1 MKYIS
6 GKILFRVIFDTN
18 EIFFMMITASYKR
31 KCIVSSACLPIALCM
46 VLFLGGVSF
55 GSKGKSKVQTPSVT
69 SQAPPTSVEMG
80 SNLKFLSLSL
90 KDSIV
95 YALRNNFDIEISKL
109 NSNMKDYEITVQKA
123 KYDPTMKLEGKIE
136 NDDVPINSKLV
147 GGLETS
153 SISPFI
159 EQGKTADAVIQSMI
173 PTGATLSLEYNI
185 FRDFV
190 DPNPFRLLNPAYEN
204 YVEAKITQ
212 PLLKGAGW
220 FYNRSLIYIA
230 RNNKKISLAQ
240 FKSKA
245 IEVSNSVQEAY
256 WNLVKAIEDLKVAN
270 KSKERAEDL
279 LKKNRIQVEIGT
291 LAPIEIIDAES
302 GVASRVEAIISAENA
317 IKDKEDELKK
327 IMNFADTDIISDA
340 AVIPTNKPD
349 FIPKKVELKETL
361 KVAMGKRPEL
371 LELQLKTEN
380 ADMQTRRRKNE
391 LYPALDF
398 TAGMRYT
405 GLGEDIEDVSDST
418 FSEEFQGEFFTLALE
433 IPLGNRSAR
442 SKYNRSKLKKQ
453 QASLNVKRKEL
464 DIVVEVRGA
473 VRQVMT
479 NIERVNATRKARELA
494 QKRLEVEG
502 KKFSVGRST
511 SLEILRAQEDL
522 ATAEGNEAKAI
533 IDYEISLGSL
543 EKAKG
548 TILDTYDIKLEEEE
562 EKKT

>member
-1 MKYIS
+1 MA
-6 GKILFRVIFDTN
+6 N
-18 EIFFMMITASYKR
+18 
-31 KCIVSSACLPIALCM
+31 LPIALCM
-46 VLFLGGVSF
+46 VLYLGSVSF
-55 GSKGKSKVQTPSVT
+55 GSESNPAVQKLSAT
-69 SQAPPTSVEMG
+69 SQTPPTSIEMG

-90 KDSIV
+90 KDSV
-95 YALRNNFDIEISKL
+95 VHALRNNFDIEISKL

-123 KYDPTMKLEGKIE
+123 KYDPTLKLEGNIE
-136 NDDVPINSKLV
+136 NNETPISSKLV

-173 PTGATLSLEYNI
+173 PTGATVSLEYNI

-190 DPNPFRLLNPAYEN
+190 NPSPFSLLNPAYEN
-204 YVEAKITQ
+204 YIEAKITQ

-220 FYNRSLIYIA
+220 FYNRSLISIA
-230 RNNKKISLAQ
+230 RNNKKISFAQ

-256 WNLVKAIEDLKVAN
+256 WNLVKAIEDLKVAI

-279 LKKNRIQVEIGT
+279 LRKNKIQVETGT
-291 LAPIEIIDAES
+291 LAPIEIIDAEA

-317 IKDKEDELKK
+317 VKDKEDELKK
-327 IMNFADTDIISDA
+327 IMNFADNDIVSDA
-340 AVIPTNKPD
+340 AVIPTDKPD
-349 FIPKKVELKETL
+349 FEPKRVELKETIRI
-361 KVAMGKRPEL
+361 AMGKRPEL
-371 LELQLKTEN
+371 QALQLKTEN

-398 TAGMRYT
+398 TAGIRYS
-405 GLGEDIEDVSDST
+405 GLGEDMEDVSDST

-442 SKYNRSKLKKQ
+442 SKYNKSKLKKQ
-453 QASLNVKRKEL
+453 QASLNVKKKEL
-464 DIVVEVRGA
+464 DIVVEVRKS
-473 VRQVMT
+473 VRQVLT

-502 KKFSVGRST
+502 KKYSVGRST

-533 IDYEISLGSL
+533 IDYEISLGNL
-543 EKAKG
+543 EKDKG
-548 TILDTYDIKLEEEE
+548 TILDAYDIKLEEEE
-562 EKKT
+562 TKT

>member
-1 MKYIS
+1 
-6 GKILFRVIFDTN
+6 LR
-18 EIFFMMITASYKR
+18 
-31 KCIVSSACLPIALCM
+31 SAYLPIALCM
-46 VLFLGGVSF
+46 VLYLGSVSF
-55 GSKGKSKVQTPSVT
+55 GSESNPTVQKPLATSQTPPSGI
-69 SQAPPTSVEMG
+69 EMG
-80 SNLKFLSLSL
+80 LNMKFLSLSL

-109 NSNMKDYEITVQKA
+109 TSNIKDYEITVQKS
-123 KYDPTMKLEGKIE
+123 KYDPTLELEGTIE
-136 NDDVPINSKLV
+136 NDETPINSKLV

-159 EQGKTADAVIQSMI
+159 DKGKTANAVIQSLI
-173 PTGATLSLEYNI
+173 PTGATVSLEYNI
-185 FRDFV
+185 FRDFL
-190 DPNPFRLLNPAYEN
+190 NPSPFSLLNPSYEN

-245 IEVSNSVQEAY
+245 IEVSDTVQVAY

-279 LKKNRIQVEIGT
+279 LKKNKIQVETGT
-291 LAPIEIIDAES
+291 LAPIEIIDAEA

-317 IKDKEDELKK
+317 VKDKEDELKK

-340 AVIPTNKPD
+340 AVIPTDKPD
-349 FIPKKVELKETL
+349 FEPKRVELKETI
-361 KVAMGKRPEL
+361 KIAMRKRPEL

-405 GLGEDIEDVSDST
+405 GLGEDLEDANDST

-442 SKYNRSKLKKQ
+442 SKYNKSKLKKQ
-453 QASLNVKRKEL
+453 QASLNVKKKEL
-464 DIVVEVRGA
+464 DIVVEVRKS
-473 VRQVMT
+473 VRQVLT

-494 QKRLEVEG
+494 QKRLAVEE
-502 KKFSVGRST
+502 KKYRVGRST

-533 IDYEISLGSL
+533 IDYEISLGNL

-548 TILDTYDIKLEEEE
+548 TILDAYDIKLEEEE
-562 EKKT
+562 TKT

>member
-1 MKYIS
+1 M
-6 GKILFRVIFDTN
+6 T
-18 EIFFMMITASYKR
+18 ITTYKR
-31 KCIVSSACLPIALCM
+31 KFIVISASLPVALCM
-46 VLFLGGVSF
+46 VLFLVSVSF
-55 GSKGKSKVQTPSVT
+55 AGKNKSKEQTPSAT
-69 SQAPPTSVEMG
+69 SQTSSAGIEMG

-95 YALRNNFDIEISKL
+95 YALRNNFDIEISRL
-109 NSNMKDYEITVQKA
+109 TSNMKDYEITVQKA
-123 KYDPTMKLEGKIE
+123 KYDPTLKLEGNIE
-136 NDDVPINSKLV
+136 NDDVPINSRLV
-147 GGLETS
+147 GGLETT
-153 SISPFI
+153 SISPYI

-173 PTGATLSLEYNI
+173 PTGATLSLEYNL

-230 RNNKKISLAQ
+230 RNNKKISLTQ

-245 IEVSNSVQEAY
+245 IEISNSVQEAY

-279 LKKNRIQVEIGT
+279 LRKNRIQVETGT

-317 IKDKEDELKK
+317 VKDKEDELKQ

-349 FIPKKVELKETL
+349 FEPKKVELKETI
-361 KVAMGKRPEL
+361 KIAMGKRPEL
-371 LELQLKTEN
+371 EELQLRTEN

-398 TAGMRYT
+398 TAGIRYT
-405 GLGEDIEDVSDST
+405 GLGENIEDVSDST

-433 IPLGNRSAR
+433 IPLGNRLAR
-442 SKYNRSKLKKQ
+442 SKYNKSKLRKQ
-453 QASLNVKRKEL
+453 QASLRVKRKEL
-464 DIVVEVRGA
+464 DIVVEVRET

-494 QKRLEVEG
+494 QKRLEVEE

-522 ATAEGNEAKAI
+522 ATAEGNEAKAM
-533 IDYEISLGSL
+533 IDYEISLGNL

-562 EKKT
+562 TKT

>member
-1 MKYIS
+1 
-6 GKILFRVIFDTN
+6 
-18 EIFFMMITASYKR
+18 
-31 KCIVSSACLPIALCM
+31 M

-69 SQAPPTSVEMG
+69 SQAPPTSIEMG
-80 SNLKFLSLSL
+80 SSLKFLSLSL

-123 KYDPTMKLEGKIE
+123 KYDPTMKLEGNIE
-136 NDDVPINSKLV
+136 NDDIPINSKLV

-279 LKKNRIQVEIGT
+279 LRKNRIQVEIGT

-317 IKDKEDELKK
+317 VKDKEDELKK

-349 FIPKKVELKETL
+349 FEPKKVELKETI
-361 KVAMGKRPEL
+361 KIAMGKRPEL

-405 GLGEDIEDVSDST
+405 GLGEDVEEVTDST

-562 EKKT
+562 KKT

>member
-1 MKYIS
+1 MA
-6 GKILFRVIFDTN
+6 N
-18 EIFFMMITASYKR
+18 
-31 KCIVSSACLPIALCM
+31 LPIALCM
-46 VLFLGGVSF
+46 VLYLGSVSF
-55 GSKGKSKVQTPSVT
+55 GSESNPAVQKLSAT
-69 SQAPPTSVEMG
+69 SQTPPTSIEMG

-90 KDSIV
+90 KDSV
-95 YALRNNFDIEISKL
+95 VHALRNNFDIEISKL

-123 KYDPTMKLEGKIE
+123 KYDPTLKLEGNIE
-136 NDDVPINSKLV
+136 NNETPISSKLV

-173 PTGATLSLEYNI
+173 PTGATVSLEYNI

-190 DPNPFRLLNPAYEN
+190 NPSPFSLLNPAYEN
-204 YVEAKITQ
+204 YIEAKITQ

-220 FYNRSLIYIA
+220 FYNRSLISIA
-230 RNNKKISLAQ
+230 RNNKKISFAQ

-256 WNLVKAIEDLKVAN
+256 WNLVKAIEDLKVAI

-279 LKKNRIQVEIGT
+279 LRKNKIQVETGT
-291 LAPIEIIDAES
+291 LAPIEIIDAEA

-317 IKDKEDELKK
+317 VKDKEDELKK
-327 IMNFADTDIISDA
+327 IMNFADNDIVSDA
-340 AVIPTNKPD
+340 AVIPTDKPD
-349 FIPKKVELKETL
+349 FEPKRVELKETIRI
-361 KVAMGKRPEL
+361 AMGKRPEL
-371 LELQLKTEN
+371 QALQLKTEN

-398 TAGMRYT
+398 TAGIRYS
-405 GLGEDIEDVSDST
+405 GLGEDMEDVSDST

-453 QASLNVKRKEL
+453 QASLNVKKKEL
-464 DIVVEVRGA
+464 DIVVEVRKS
-473 VRQVMT
+473 VRQVLT

-502 KKFSVGRST
+502 KKYSVGRST

-533 IDYEISLGSL
+533 IDYEISLGNL

-548 TILDTYDIKLEEEE
+548 TILDAYDIKLEEEE
-562 EKKT
+562 TKT

>member
-1 MKYIS
+1 
-6 GKILFRVIFDTN
+6 
-18 EIFFMMITASYKR
+18 MITASYKR
-31 KCIVSSACLPIALCM
+31 KCIVSRACLPVALCM
-46 VLFLGGVSF
+46 VLYLGSVSF
-55 GSKGKSKVQTPSVT
+55 GGEGKPKVQTPSAT
-69 SQAPPTSVEMG
+69 SHTPPASIEMG

-90 KDSIV
+90 KDGIV

-109 NSNMKDYEITVQKA
+109 NSNVKDYEITVQKA

-136 NDDVPINSKLV
+136 NDDIPINSKLV

-173 PTGATLSLEYNI
+173 PTGATVSLEYNI
-185 FRDFV
+185 FRDYV

-230 RNNKKISLAQ
+230 RNNKKISFAQ

-245 IEVSNSVQEAY
+245 LEISNAVQEAY

-279 LKKNRIQVEIGT
+279 LRKNKIQVETGT
-291 LAPIEIIDAES
+291 LAPIEIIDAEA

-317 IKDKEDELKK
+317 VKDKEDELKK
-327 IMNFADTDIISDA
+327 IMNFADNEIISDA
-340 AVIPTNKPD
+340 SVIPTDKPD
-349 FIPKKVELKETL
+349 FIPKKVELKGTL
-361 KVAMGKRPEL
+361 KVAMEKRPEL
-371 LELQLKTEN
+371 QALQLKTEN
-380 ADMQTRRRKNE
+380 ADMQSKRRKNE

-405 GLGEDIEDVSDST
+405 GLGEDVEDVNDST
-418 FSEEFQGEFFTLALE
+418 FSEEFQGEFFALALE

-442 SKYNRSKLKKQ
+442 SKYNKSKLKKQ

-464 DIVVEVRGA
+464 DIVVEVRGS

-533 IDYEISLGSL
+533 IDYEISLGNL

-548 TILDTYDIKLEEEE
+548 TILDSYDIKLEEEE
-562 EKKT
+562 TKT

>member
-1 MKYIS
+1 LKYIS
-6 GKILFRVIFDTN
+6 GKILVRVIFDTN

-109 NSNMKDYEITVQKA
+109 TSNMKDYEITVQKA
-123 KYDPTMKLEGKIE
+123 KYDPTLKLEGNIE

-153 SISPFI
+153 SISPYI

-279 LKKNRIQVEIGT
+279 LRKNRIQVETGT

-317 IKDKEDELKK
+317 VKDKEDELKK

-380 ADMQTRRRKNE
+380 ADMQSRRRKNE

-405 GLGEDIEDVSDST
+405 GLGEDIEDVNDST

-502 KKFSVGRST
+502 KKFGVGRST

-562 EKKT
+562 KKT

>member
-18 EIFFMMITASYKR
+18 EIFFMMIIASYKR
-31 KCIVSSACLPIALCM
+31 KCIVSSACLPITLCM
-46 VLFLGGVSF
+46 VLFLGDVSF
-55 GSKGKSKVQTPSVT
+55 GSKGKSKAQTPSVT
-69 SQAPPTSVEMG
+69 SQEPPASVEMG

-109 NSNMKDYEITVQKA
+109 TSNMKDYEITVQKA
-123 KYDPTMKLEGKIE
+123 KYDPTMKLEGNIE

-159 EQGKTADAVIQSMI
+159 EQGKTANAVIQSMI

-190 DPNPFRLLNPAYEN
+190 EPNPFRLLNPAYEN

-279 LKKNRIQVEIGT
+279 LRKNRIQVETGT

-317 IKDKEDELKK
+317 VKDKEDELKK

-349 FIPKKVELKETL
+349 FEPKKVELKETI
-361 KVAMGKRPEL
+361 KIAMGKRPEL

-380 ADMQTRRRKNE
+380 ADMQSRRRKNE

-398 TAGMRYT
+398 TAGMRYS
-405 GLGEDIEDVSDST
+405 GLGEDIEDVNDST

-464 DIVVEVRGA
+464 DIVVEVRQT

-502 KKFSVGRST
+502 KRFSVGRST

-533 IDYEISLGSL
+533 IDYEISLGNL

-548 TILDTYDIKLEEEE
+548 TILDAYDIKLEEEE
-562 EKKT
+562 KKT

>member
-1 MKYIS
+1 M
-6 GKILFRVIFDTN
+6 T
-18 EIFFMMITASYKR
+18 TTTSYKR
-31 KCIVSSACLPIALCM
+31 KFIVISASLPVALCM

-55 GSKGKSKVQTPSVT
+55 AGKGKSKGQTPSAT
-69 SQAPPTSVEMG
+69 SQTPPSNIEMG

-95 YALRNNFDIEISKL
+95 YALRNNFDIEISRL
-109 NSNMKDYEITVQKA
+109 TSNMKDYEITVQKA
-123 KYDPTMKLEGKIE
+123 KYDPTLKLEGNIE
-136 NDDVPINSKLV
+136 NDDVPINSRLV

-173 PTGATLSLEYNI
+173 PTGATLSLEYNL

-279 LKKNRIQVEIGT
+279 LKKNRIQVETGT

-317 IKDKEDELKK
+317 VKDKEDELKK

-340 AVIPTNKPD
+340 AVIPTNKLD
-349 FIPKKVELKETL
+349 FEPKKVELKETI
-361 KVAMGKRPEL
+361 KIAMGKRPEL
-371 LELQLKTEN
+371 LELQLRTEN

-405 GLGEDIEDVSDST
+405 GLGEDIEDVNDST

-453 QASLNVKRKEL
+453 QASLNIKRKEL
-464 DIVVEVRGA
+464 DIVVEVRET

-502 KKFSVGRST
+502 KKFGVGRST

-533 IDYEISLGSL
+533 IDYEISLGNL

-562 EKKT
+562 TKT

>member
-1 MKYIS
+1 MTKTVS
-6 GKILFRVIFDTN
+6 N
-18 EIFFMMITASYKR
+18 KR
-31 KCIVSSACLPIALCM
+31 KPIATGAYLTIALCM
-46 VLFLGGVSF
+46 VLYLGSVSF
-55 GSKGKSKVQTPSVT
+55 GSESNPAVQKLSAT
-69 SQAPPTSVEMG
+69 SQTTPASIEMG

-90 KDSIV
+90 KDSV
-95 YALRNNFDIEISKL
+95 VHALRNNFDIEISKL
-109 NSNMKDYEITVQKA
+109 NSHMKDYEITVQKA
-123 KYDPTMKLEGKIE
+123 KYDPTLELEGNIE
-136 NDDVPINSKLV
+136 NNETPINSKLV
-147 GGLETS
+147 GGLETR
-153 SISPFI
+153 SISPFV

-173 PTGATLSLEYNI
+173 PTGATVSLEYNL
-185 FRDFV
+185 FREYMN
-190 DPNPFRLLNPAYEN
+190 PNAFRLLNPAYEN
-204 YVEAKITQ
+204 YIEAKITQ

-230 RNNKKISLAQ
+230 RNNKKISFAQ

-256 WNLVKAIEDLKVAN
+256 WNLVKAIEDLKVAI

-279 LKKNRIQVEIGT
+279 LRKNKIQVETGT
-291 LAPIEIIDAES
+291 LAPIEIIDAEA

-317 IKDKEDELKK
+317 VKDKEDELKK
-327 IMNFADTDIISDA
+327 IMNFADNDIVSDA
-340 AVIPTNKPD
+340 AVIPTDKPD
-349 FIPKKVELKETL
+349 FKPKRVELKETI
-361 KVAMGKRPEL
+361 KIAMGKRPEL

-380 ADMQTRRRKNE
+380 ADMQTKRRKNE

-405 GLGEDIEDVSDST
+405 GLGEDIEDANDST

-442 SKYNRSKLKKQ
+442 SKYNKSKLKKQ
-453 QASLNVKRKEL
+453 QASLNVKKKEL
-464 DIVVEVRGA
+464 DIVVEVRKS
-473 VRQVMT
+473 VRQVLT

-502 KKFSVGRST
+502 KKYSVGRST

-533 IDYEISLGSL
+533 IDYEISLGNL

-548 TILDTYDIKLEEEE
+548 TILDAYDIKLEEEE
-562 EKKT
+562 TKT

>member
-1 MKYIS
+1 MTMYP
-6 GKILFRVIFDTN
+6 
-18 EIFFMMITASYKR
+18 EI
-31 KCIVSSACLPIALCM
+31 
-46 VLFLGGVSF
+46 
-55 GSKGKSKVQTPSVT
+55 
-69 SQAPPTSVEMG
+69 
-80 SNLKFLSLSL
+80 
-90 KDSIV
+90 
-95 YALRNNFDIEISKL
+95 
-109 NSNMKDYEITVQKA
+109 
-123 KYDPTMKLEGKIE
+123 
-136 NDDVPINSKLV
+136 
-147 GGLETS
+147 S

-159 EQGKTADAVIQSMI
+159 EQGKTANAVIQSMI

-190 DPNPFRLLNPAYEN
+190 EPNPFRLLNPAYEN

-245 IEVSNSVQEAY
+245 LEISNSVQEAY

-279 LKKNRIQVEIGT
+279 LRKNRIQVETGT

-317 IKDKEDELKK
+317 VKDKEDELKK

-349 FIPKKVELKETL
+349 FEPKKVELKETI
-361 KVAMGKRPEL
+361 KIAMGKRPEL

-380 ADMQTRRRKNE
+380 ADMQSRRRKNE

-398 TAGMRYT
+398 TAGMRYA
-405 GLGEDIEDVSDST
+405 GLGEDIEDVNDST

-453 QASLNVKRKEL
+453 QASLNIKRK
-464 DIVVEVRGA
+464 
-473 VRQVMT
+473 
-479 NIERVNATRKARELA
+479 
-494 QKRLEVEG
+494 
-502 KKFSVGRST
+502 
-511 SLEILRAQEDL
+511 
-522 ATAEGNEAKAI
+522 
-533 IDYEISLGSL
+533 
-543 EKAKG
+543 
-548 TILDTYDIKLEEEE
+548 
-562 EKKT
+562 

>member
-1 MKYIS
+1 MQRKFIFLPILVSFVLCYGRILFS
-6 GKILFRVIFDTN
+6 NENNSPGKISATTSPAET
-18 EIFFMMITASYKR
+18 EIT
-31 KCIVSSACLPIALCM
+31 
-46 VLFLGGVSF
+46 
-55 GSKGKSKVQTPSVT
+55 
-69 SQAPPTSVEMG
+69 
-80 SNLKFLSLSL
+80 SNLKFISLSV

-109 NSNMKDYEITVQKA
+109 TSNMKDYEITVQKA

-147 GGLETS
+147 GGLEAS

-190 DPNPFRLLNPAYEN
+190 EPNPFRLLNPAYEN

-279 LKKNRIQVEIGT
+279 LRKNRIQVETGT

-317 IKDKEDELKK
+317 VKDKEDELKK

-340 AVIPTNKPD
+340 AVIPTNKLD
-349 FIPKKVELKETL
+349 FEPKKVELKETI
-361 KVAMGKRPEL
+361 KIAMGKRPEL
-371 LELQLKTEN
+371 LELQLRTEN

-405 GLGEDIEDVSDST
+405 GLGEDIEDVNDST

-453 QASLNVKRKEL
+453 QASLNIKRKEL
-464 DIVVEVRGA
+464 DIVVEVRET

-502 KKFSVGRST
+502 KKFGVGRST

-533 IDYEISLGSL
+533 IDYEISLGNL

-562 EKKT
+562 TKT

>member
-1 MKYIS
+1 
-6 GKILFRVIFDTN
+6 
-18 EIFFMMITASYKR
+18 
-31 KCIVSSACLPIALCM
+31 
-46 VLFLGGVSF
+46 
-55 GSKGKSKVQTPSVT
+55 
-69 SQAPPTSVEMG
+69 
-80 SNLKFLSLSL
+80 
-90 KDSIV
+90 
-95 YALRNNFDIEISKL
+95 
-109 NSNMKDYEITVQKA
+109 MKDYEITVQKA
-123 KYDPTMKLEGKIE
+123 KYDPTLKLEGNIE
-136 NDDVPINSKLV
+136 NDETPINSKLV

-173 PTGATLSLEYNI
+173 PTGATLSLEYNL

-190 DPNPFRLLNPAYEN
+190 EPNPFRLLNPAYEN

-279 LKKNRIQVEIGT
+279 LRKNRIQVETGT

-317 IKDKEDELKK
+317 VKDKEDELKK

-349 FIPKKVELKETL
+349 FEPKKVELKETI
-361 KVAMGKRPEL
+361 KIAMGKRPEL

-405 GLGEDIEDVSDST
+405 GLGEDIEDVNDST

-453 QASLNVKRKEL
+453 QAGLNIKRKEL
-464 DIVVEVRGA
+464 DIVVEVRET

-494 QKRLEVEG
+494 QKRLEVEE

-533 IDYEISLGSL
+533 IDYEISLGNL

-548 TILDTYDIKLEEEE
+548 TILDAYDIKLEEEE
-562 EKKT
+562 TKT

>member
-1 MKYIS
+1 M
-6 GKILFRVIFDTN
+6 T
-18 EIFFMMITASYKR
+18 ITASYKR
-31 KCIVSSACLPIALCM
+31 KCIVSMANLPIALCM
-46 VLFLGGVSF
+46 VLYLGSVSF
-55 GSKGKSKVQTPSVT
+55 GSESNPAVQKLSAT
-69 SQAPPTSVEMG
+69 SQTPPTSIEMG

-90 KDSIV
+90 QDSV
-95 YALRNNFDIEISKL
+95 VHALRNNFDIEISKL

-123 KYDPTMKLEGKIE
+123 KYDPTLKLEGNIE
-136 NDDVPINSKLV
+136 NNETPISSKLV

-173 PTGATLSLEYNI
+173 PTGATVSLEYNI
-185 FRDFV
+185 FRDFL
-190 DPNPFRLLNPAYEN
+190 NPSPFSLLNPSYEN

-245 IEVSNSVQEAY
+245 IEVSDTVQVAY

-279 LKKNRIQVEIGT
+279 LKKNKIQVETGT
-291 LAPIEIIDAES
+291 LAPIEIIDAEA

-317 IKDKEDELKK
+317 VKDKEDELKK
-327 IMNFADTDIISDA
+327 IMNIADTDIISDA
-340 AVIPTNKPD
+340 AVIPTDKPD
-349 FIPKKVELKETL
+349 FEPKKVELKETI
-361 KVAMGKRPEL
+361 KIAMGKRPEL

-405 GLGEDIEDVSDST
+405 GLGEDIEDVKNST
-418 FSEEFQGEFFTLALE
+418 FSEEFQGEFFTLELE

-442 SKYNRSKLKKQ
+442 SEYNKSKLKKQ
-453 QASLNVKRKEL
+453 QASLNVKKKEL
-464 DIVVEVRGA
+464 DIVVEVRKS

-494 QKRLEVEG
+494 QKRLEVEE
-502 KKFSVGRST
+502 KKYRVGRST

-533 IDYEISLGSL
+533 IDYEISLGNL

-548 TILDTYDIKLEEEE
+548 TILDAYDIKLEEEE
-562 EKKT
+562 TKT

>member
-31 KCIVSSACLPIALCM
+31 KCIVISACLPIALCM

-55 GSKGKSKVQTPSVT
+55 GSKGKSKVQTSSVT
-69 SQAPPTSVEMG
+69 SQAPLTSVEMG

-279 LKKNRIQVEIGT
+279 LRKNRIQVEIGT

-317 IKDKEDELKK
+317 VKDKEDELKK

-349 FIPKKVELKETL
+349 FEPKKVELKETI
-361 KVAMGKRPEL
+361 KIAMGKRPEL

-380 ADMQTRRRKNE
+380 ADMQSRRRKNE

-405 GLGEDIEDVSDST
+405 GLGEDIEDVNDST

-562 EKKT
+562 KKT

>member
-1 MKYIS
+1 
-6 GKILFRVIFDTN
+6 
-18 EIFFMMITASYKR
+18 
-31 KCIVSSACLPIALCM
+31 ALCM
-46 VLFLGGVSF
+46 VLYLGSVSF
-55 GSKGKSKVQTPSVT
+55 GSEGNPKVQTPSAT
-69 SQAPPTSVEMG
+69 SQMPPASIEMG

-90 KDSIV
+90 KDGIV

-109 NSNMKDYEITVQKA
+109 NSNVKDYEITVQKA

-136 NDDVPINSKLV
+136 NDDIPINSKLV
-147 GGLETS
+147 GGLQTS

-173 PTGATLSLEYNI
+173 PTGATVSLEYNI
-185 FRDFV
+185 FRDYV

-230 RNNKKISLAQ
+230 RNNKKISLSQ

-245 IEVSNSVQEAY
+245 LEISNAVQEAY

-279 LKKNRIQVEIGT
+279 LRKNRIQVEMGT

-317 IKDKEDELKK
+317 VKDKEDELKK
-327 IMNFADTDIISDA
+327 IMNFADNEIISDA
-340 AVIPTNKPD
+340 SVIPTDKPD

-361 KVAMGKRPEL
+361 KVAMEKRPEL
-371 LELQLKTEN
+371 QALQLKTEN
-380 ADMQTRRRKNE
+380 ADMQSKRRKNE

-405 GLGEDIEDVSDST
+405 GLGEDIEDANDST
-418 FSEEFQGEFFTLALE
+418 FSEEFQGEFFTLA
-433 IPLGNRSAR
+433 
-442 SKYNRSKLKKQ
+442 
-453 QASLNVKRKEL
+453 
-464 DIVVEVRGA
+464 
-473 VRQVMT
+473 
-479 NIERVNATRKARELA
+479 
-494 QKRLEVEG
+494 
-502 KKFSVGRST
+502 
-511 SLEILRAQEDL
+511 
-522 ATAEGNEAKAI
+522 
-533 IDYEISLGSL
+533 
-543 EKAKG
+543 
-548 TILDTYDIKLEEEE
+548 
-562 EKKT
+562 